1 MDGGGAELE
10 GVSTGSWLPTPGG
23 LRKLEGIGQ
32 KHDLDPRLGR
42 VAALSKSLEKR
53 PSQALPS
60 GSLRTSWGIKGHGK
74 VN

>member
-42 VAALSKSLEKR
+42 VTALSKSLERDLPR
-53 PSQALPS
+53 PYPQGA
-60 GSLRTSWGIKGHGK
+60 
-74 VN
+74 